1 MIREP
6 SKIKPVPDSAY
17 FSFRSLGRDGPQR
30 EMWVVCQGQPPQREC
45 ISVFIEYDAEWYSR
59 EGSIN
64 DLRAMAFAAAA
75 KLRSQQSEIDH
86 QVDFQYHRLGRD

>member
-1 MIREP
+1 MTSEP
-6 SKIKPVPDSAY
+6 SKIKTAVPDSAY
-17 FSFRSLGRDGPQR
+17 FSFRSLKRDGLQR
-30 EMWVVCQGQPPQREC
+30 EMWVVCRGQPPQREC

-75 KLRSQQSEIDH
+75 AKLRQRRQQSGEVDH
-86 QVDFQYHRLGRD
+86 PI

>member
-1 MIREP
+1 MTCEP

-30 EMWVVCQGQPPQREC
+30 EMWVVCRGQPPRREC
-45 ISVFIEYDAEWYSR
+45 VSVFIEYDAEWYSR

-64 DLRAMAFAAAA
+64 DLHAMAFAEAA
-75 KLRSQQSEIDH
+75 KLRQRRQQSGEVDH
-86 QVDFQYHRLGRD
+86 SI